1 MIVHLDKLSK
11 DVGLFPQSAKID
23 IHRIKDI
30 ADELKSVSTPSE
42 AAVRTKSVDQARVRK
57 HLGELSPRYKITD
70 VTRFKF
76 VLAHATPYAR
86 LNDRLWHI
94 LESRPDLFTSLLRY
108 FQRYSILPVRAG
120 AKVISLIKGPQLY
133 PAIAAALVETACG
146 RLRPTQ
152 AAALDRVIRKQW
164 RPADMRADV
173 VSALGRW
180 VFERRLLTPRQVE
193 YAIRSTKDW
202 WGRGQLVSL
211 LESGMV
217 SVASLSAILNARLRD
232 DVADVSVFAATRCSE
247 LGVAV
252 PRPGAGINRA
262 GGRTLRELGLLGR
275 LPAAPC
281 GIQGS
286 MVRILGA
293 SVSTIDW
300 RAIFGGDHDEVERI
314 AIWCRAYARTDAT
327 AFVNALDT
335 FNDWLLLKVH
345 NHDGAL
351 GAYHFGNVGGILL
364 SARLRVSY
372 PLFYALVKGI
382 HERRLESKRQRNP
395 C

>member
-1 MIVHLDKLSK
+1 
-11 DVGLFPQSAKID
+11 
-23 IHRIKDI
+23 
-30 ADELKSVSTPSE
+30 
-42 AAVRTKSVDQARVRK
+42 
-57 HLGELSPRYKITD
+57 
-70 VTRFKF
+70 
-76 VLAHATPYAR
+76 
-86 LNDRLWHI
+86 
-94 LESRPDLFTSLLRY
+94 
-108 FQRYSILPVRAG
+108 
-120 AKVISLIKGPQLY
+120 
-133 PAIAAALVETACG
+133 
-146 RLRPTQ
+146 
-152 AAALDRVIRKQW
+152 
-164 RPADMRADV
+164 
-173 VSALGRW
+173 
-180 VFERRLLTPRQVE
+180 
-193 YAIRSTKDW
+193 
-202 WGRGQLVSL
+202 
-211 LESGMV
+211 MV

-247 LGVAV
+247 LGVADSD
-252 PRPGAGINRA
+252 PCRHQSS
-262 GGRTLRELGLLGR
+262 GRLTLREIGLLGR

-351 GAYHFGNVGGILL
+351 GAYQFGNVGGILL